1 MNERP
6 PKLNPP
12 LVELNPIPPP
22 GTVTGVSS
30 GAAALVPIEW
40 LHEINTK
47 GVRPGDLAVLLDELE
62 DQAEEDMVS
71 AWPDDTGLPNAIK
84 IIPGNP
90 AHGPRIKVALNPSD
104 RFTSTGDW
112 AWILF
117 GETPGSF
124 DPPRDPAGLAA
135 RCLPPRC
142 SVSYS
147 NSSNITVLC
156 SLPSIETQTTAAFR
170 ALSW

>member
-12 LVELNPIPPP
+12 LVELIPIPPP

-40 LHEINTK
+40 LREINTK
-47 GVRPGDLAVLLDELE
+47 GVRPGELAVLLDELE
-62 DQAEEDMVS
+62 DQAEEDVVS

-90 AHGPRIKVALNPSD
+90 DLGSRLRSILPTVLLAQAIGLGFYLVKRRD
-104 RFTSTGDW
+104 RSTR
-112 AWILF
+112 
-117 GETPGSF
+117 
-124 DPPRDPAGLAA
+124 RDPAGLAA

-156 SLPSIETQTTAAFR
+156 SLPSIETLTMAVFR